1 MSLFP
6 RGFGKG
12 LLVGGTMAA
21 LWWALSD
28 RRRRTAIV
36 GQVVDKVETLPFPG
50 TRIHALLPGQL
61 MGDIHRAVAED
72 VVSKARRGDLLEIG
86 SGPGYLAMEIG
97 RRARDLQITAMDRSP
112 DVVRGAESRIHALG
126 LGRQV
131 KVALGD
137 ARDIPFPDGAFDFV
151 LSLGSLHH
159 WRAPDLVFDEIYR
172 VLKPGGRAWIYDLR
186 REMPETGWEEIR
198 QSVPLM
204 MRPLFELGAVGSWR
218 AAYTEGQIC
227 DVVASSPFS
236 QAEIEVLT
244 VEIAGK
250 RAPALTRVTLRK

>member
-1 MSLFP
+1 MSPFP

-12 LLVGGTMAA
+12 LLAGGAAAA

-28 RRRRTAIV
+28 QRRRTAIV
-36 GQVVDKVETLPFPG
+36 DQVVDRVEASPFPG
-50 TRIHALLPGQL
+50 SRIHALLPEQL
-61 MGDIHRAVAED
+61 TGDIHRAVAED
-72 VVSKARRGDLLEIG
+72 VVSEARTGGLLEIG

-97 RRARDLQITAMDRSP
+97 RRARDLQNTTMDRSP
-112 DVVRGAESRIHALG
+112 GVVRGAESRIHASG

-137 ARDIPFPDGAFDFV
+137 VLDIPFPDESFDFV

-186 REMPETGWEEIR
+186 RETPETDWEEIR
-198 QSVPLM
+198 RGVPPI
-204 MRPLFELGAVGSWR
+204 MRPLFELGAIGSWR
-218 AAYTEGQIC
+218 AAYTDGQIR

-236 QAEIEVLT
+236 QAEIGALT
-244 VEIAGK
+244 VETAGR
-250 RAPALTRVTLRK
+250 RAPALTKVTLRK